1 MELRMCCKFTWNLK
15 EICYNKM
22 RSSCSDREGELYMNT
37 ESFDLSTTELS
48 FGVCCYRI
56 EKNGEGE
63 QKKYTFVDANQA
75 FFACMGYEREFFERQ
90 EQVLEQILA
99 MNERKEAKNW
109 IHMAEEKPGAF
120 FGGIVEILQ
129 KNGNRKHLKWKVCC
143 QEGARGMS
151 YLIFSC
157 TSVNLLIKTQK
168 ELLDKLNKEK
178 SERRKASDL
187 IYELPFGVAVVR
199 GNQNFQFEV
208 ANDAFLKLTGCPSS
222 AVSCGQA
229 FMTDY
234 VHEED
239 LGRLEEAVERCQMQ
253 KSPEEFELRLKTAE
267 GQTRWELL
275 QCQLYYYK
283 DAIPYYMI
291 ATWDIN
297 DRKELEDELKLLDEQ
312 YRMLE
317 EVTDEFPFEYDVIQ
331 DRFRIPH
338 KYYKM
343 GKIHD
348 PGQKYMTLE
357 ETCADIYREDCAAY
371 KAALEKAKKQE
382 MSGTIDYRLNVSP
395 AGEEP
400 HYNWYRTVYR
410 SIPGTNGGIIRI
422 IGRSYD
428 ISSDRKIQEKLSEEM
443 RLDPLTRLLNKV
455 ATGEEVK
462 KYISEKPEG
471 TQVLFLIDIDNF
483 KRVNDTFGHTVGD
496 TVISDIAQLI
506 QEHFQDTDIVG
517 RVGGDEFLVFM
528 KNTTLEGAV
537 RKARELCSG
546 SGKQLI
552 GDDAVVNVTLSVGVA
567 VYGVDGEDYSS
578 LFQMAD
584 RAMYHIKRNGKNSYS
599 LAQDGDHVYDN
610 VRGEKQVDAVFEKRQ
625 EIDKDFMNVA
635 FSLLSHAKDMN
646 GSLNVLLEQI
656 GKKYHLDML
665 SVVEYEDDVQQM
677 KLTNYWSNFGQVYEN
692 TVMQR
697 SIRAFEEAVPG
708 EFVLVKEKGRNE
720 PAVLYENWNT
730 GDRRICYL
738 GGVKFEYGSSHT
750 GCLFLGSRQKERI
763 FDETERMTYSEL
775 SRVVAVFVTLRNK
788 LSDDQKEIR
797 HLQSRD
803 RLTGLYNLETF
814 RNRTEELLAWE
825 AREEE
830 THCQYAMVHVDINN
844 FSYVNENFGLT
855 VGDRILTE
863 LGQMVGRLE
872 QVPFACRMY
881 SDYFVL
887 LVKGADKEEILKNVS
902 SAKEYFEIQQKR
914 KYPAA
919 SMRLSVGIYY
929 IDNPKEGFDS
939 ILESSNLARKQAKE
953 FGSIK
958 YCVYHESFR
967 AKRDDEIHVTGRFY
981 TALQKGEFEMFLQP
995 KFLLNERKV
1004 YGAEALAR
1012 WRTPEGNLVP
1022 PVKFIPPLENI
1033 GYIVDLDFY
1042 ILEQLLR
1049 VMRRWKKAG
1058 KQLITVSTNFSR
1070 KNFENGGEDFIERLE
1085 GTMKRYGIEP
1095 KYIEIEIT
1103 EGVIVENL
1111 QELKQCLM
1119 KLEELGYRI
1128 AIDDFGT
1135 GYSSLSVLLEIP
1147 ANVIKIDKSFTDKI
1161 NLSEQRKF
1169 VSYMGQFI
1177 YSAKEEVIFE
1187 GIETEEQLEFLSS
1200 CGFKYGQGYLMDK
1213 PISVE
1218 EFEKK
1223 YI

>member
-1 MELRMCCKFTWNLK
+1 
-15 EICYNKM
+15 
-22 RSSCSDREGELYMNT
+22 
-37 ESFDLSTTELS
+37 
-48 FGVCCYRI
+48 
-56 EKNGEGE
+56 
-63 QKKYTFVDANQA
+63 
-75 FFACMGYEREFFERQ
+75 
-90 EQVLEQILA
+90 
-99 MNERKEAKNW
+99 
-109 IHMAEEKPGAF
+109 
-120 FGGIVEILQ
+120 
-129 KNGNRKHLKWKVCC
+129 
-143 QEGARGMS
+143 
-151 YLIFSC
+151 
-157 TSVNLLIKTQK
+157 
-168 ELLDKLNKEK
+168 
-178 SERRKASDL
+178 
-187 IYELPFGVAVVR
+187 
-199 GNQNFQFEV
+199 
-208 ANDAFLKLTGCPSS
+208 
-222 AVSCGQA
+222 
-229 FMTDY
+229 
-234 VHEED
+234 
-239 LGRLEEAVERCQMQ
+239 
-253 KSPEEFELRLKTAE
+253 
-267 GQTRWELL
+267 
-275 QCQLYYYK
+275 
-283 DAIPYYMI
+283 
-291 ATWDIN
+291 
-297 DRKELEDELKLLDEQ
+297 
-312 YRMLE
+312 
-317 EVTDEFPFEYDVIQ
+317 
-331 DRFRIPH
+331 
-338 KYYKM
+338 
-343 GKIHD
+343 
-348 PGQKYMTLE
+348 
-357 ETCADIYREDCAAY
+357 
-371 KAALEKAKKQE
+371 
-382 MSGTIDYRLNVSP
+382 
-395 AGEEP
+395 
-400 HYNWYRTVYR
+400 
-410 SIPGTNGGIIRI
+410 
-422 IGRSYD
+422 
-428 ISSDRKIQEKLSEEM
+428 
-443 RLDPLTRLLNKV
+443 
-455 ATGEEVK
+455 
-462 KYISEKPEG
+462 
-471 TQVLFLIDIDNF
+471 
-483 KRVNDTFGHTVGD
+483 
-496 TVISDIAQLI
+496 
-506 QEHFQDTDIVG
+506 
-517 RVGGDEFLVFM
+517 
-528 KNTTLEGAV
+528 
-537 RKARELCSG
+537 
-546 SGKQLI
+546 
-552 GDDAVVNVTLSVGVA
+552 
-567 VYGVDGEDYSS
+567 
-578 LFQMAD
+578 
-584 RAMYHIKRNGKNSYS
+584 
-599 LAQDGDHVYDN
+599 
-610 VRGEKQVDAVFEKRQ
+610 
-625 EIDKDFMNVA
+625 
-635 FSLLSHAKDMN
+635 
-646 GSLNVLLEQI
+646 
-656 GKKYHLDML
+656 ML

-863 LGQMVGRLE
+863 FGQMVGRLE

-953 FGSIK
+953 SGSIK

-981 TALQKGEFEMFLQP
+981 AALQKGEFEMFLQP

-1200 CGFKYGQGYLMDK
+1200 CGFKYGQGYLIDK

>member
-1 MELRMCCKFTWNLK
+1 
-15 EICYNKM
+15 
-22 RSSCSDREGELYMNT
+22 MNT
-37 ESFDLSTTELS
+37 EAFDLGATELS

-56 EKNGEGE
+56 ERTGEE
-63 QKKYTFVDANQA
+63 QQEKYTFVDANQA
-75 FFACMGYEREFFERQ
+75 FYTCMGYDREFFEQQ
-90 EQVLEQILA
+90 EQVLEQILV
-99 MNERKEAKNW
+99 MNERKEARNW
-109 IHMAEEKPGAF
+109 IRMAMENPGTS
-120 FGGIVEILQ
+120 FGGIGEVLQ
-129 KNGNRKHLKWKVCC
+129 KDGNRKHLKWKVLC
-143 QEGARGMS
+143 QEDAMGAA

-178 SERRKASDL
+178 SERRKVSDL

-208 ANDAFLKLTGCPSS
+208 ANDAFLKLTGCSGS

-229 FMTDY
+229 YMTDY

-239 LGRLEEAVERCQMQ
+239 LGLLEEAVERCQMQ
-253 KSPEEFELRLKTAE
+253 KSPEEFEVRLKTAE

-297 DRKELEDELKLLDEQ
+297 ERKELEDELKLLDEQ

-317 EVTDEFPFEYDVIQ
+317 EVTDEFPFEYDVMQ
-331 DRFRIPH
+331 NRFRIPH
-338 KYYKM
+338 KYHKM
-343 GKIHD
+343 GKIND
-348 PGQKYMTLE
+348 PGQKYMSLE
-357 ETCADIYREDCAAY
+357 QACADICEEDRPAY
-371 KAALEKAKKQE
+371 QEALEKAKQQE
-382 MSGTIDYRLNVSP
+382 LSGTIDYRMNVSP
-395 AGEEP
+395 DGEEP
-400 HYNWYRTVYR
+400 VYNWYRTVYR
-410 SIPGTNGGIIRI
+410 SIPGANGGIIRI

-506 QEHFQDTDIVG
+506 REHFRETDIVG

-528 KNTTLEGAV
+528 KDTTLEGAV
-537 RKARELCSG
+537 QKARELCSG

-599 LAQDGDHVYDN
+599 LAQDEENHIYDN
-610 VRGEKQVDAVFEKRQ
+610 ARGEKQVDAVFEKRQ

-665 SVVEYEDDVQQM
+665 SVFEYEDNSENM
-677 KLTNYWSNFGQVYEN
+677 ELTNYWSNFGQVYEKN
-692 TVMQR
+692 VMPR
-697 SIRAFEEAVPG
+697 KIHAFEEAKPG
-708 EFVLVKEKGRNE
+708 EFVLVEERE
-720 PAVLYENWNT
+720 PGEPNILYENWNT
-730 GDRRICYL
+730 GDKRICYL
-738 GGVKFEYGSSHT
+738 AGIKFEYGNNHT
-750 GCLFLGSRQKERI
+750 GCLFLGVRQKERT
-763 FDETERMTYSEL
+763 FDETERMTHCEL

-788 LSDDQKEIR
+788 LIDDQKEIH

-803 RLTGLYNLETF
+803 KLTGLYNLESF
-814 RNRTEELLAWE
+814 RSKTEELLVWE
-825 AREEE
+825 AKEEKMQY
-830 THCQYAMVHVDINN
+830 QYAMVHVDINN
-844 FSYVNENFGLT
+844 FSYVNENFGQI
-855 VGDRILTE
+855 VGDSILKEFGKLMKSLE
-863 LGQMVGRLE
+863 LVC
-872 QVPFACRMY
+872 FACRMY

-887 LVKGADKEEILKNVS
+887 LVKGADKDEILRNVS
-902 SAKEYFEIQQKR
+902 EAKEYFESQQKK

-929 IDNPKEGFDS
+929 IQNPKEGFET

-953 FGSIK
+953 LGSIK
-958 YCVYHESFR
+958 SCVYHESLR

-981 TALQKGEFEMFLQP
+981 AALQKGEFEMFLQP

-1012 WRTPEGNLVP
+1012 WRTSEGTLVSP
-1022 PVKFIPPLENI
+1022 IKFIPPLENI

-1058 KQLITVSTNFSR
+1058 KQLFTISTNFSR
-1070 KNFENGGEDFIERLE
+1070 KNFENGGEDFIERLQS
-1085 GTMKRYGIEP
+1085 TMERYEIEP
-1095 KYIEIEIT
+1095 EYIEIEIT

-1111 QELKQCLM
+1111 QGLKQCLM

-1177 YSAKEEVIFE
+1177 HSAKEEVIFE
-1187 GIETEEQLEFLSS
+1187 GIETEEQLKFLSD